1 MMRFLFLILLLLS
14 GAFACEN
21 RSFSLSL
28 LDENVK
34 LRDILYEFSKECSF
48 SVIYDES
55 AVNERL
61 NTNLSMI
68 NFSKKNLDYVFDLL
82 FTSANLHY
90 SYKNNVLKL
99 SIEETKTFKINYLS
113 TTRRGS
119 SSTSVAINQQDEASF
134 DDKKKIQGVSKSGVD
149 ITSIDEFNFWE
160 TIHLEISSLLK
171 LPKENEA
178 VIINKGAGLITI
190 RGDKKSLKAVESYI
204 KELHNRLQK
213 QVLIDVHIL
222 SIKHSDSK
230 TIGINWNALY
240 NLQNVTLPAQN
251 LENVGENALNALSF
265 TRNNGKR
272 DFSYGVNIFSQGV
285 SLTRIVEFLK
295 NYGEVSSVSNP
306 KVLTLNNQPALISVG
321 DILRYKKSSV
331 YQNTNSQTTLT
342 NTDDEYPSV
351 FAGVLLDITPLV
363 FEDEIML
370 KINPSITKTRE
381 NMMNLPSNAFETPP
395 NLTTNQ
401 LSSIVKV
408 RDKEKVILG
417 GLISKNTTHEKNKI
431 PLLGDIPLLKYAFS
445 YSQDLQSVEEIVF
458 IIEPKIIKEEE
469 ISLEGLGYRLIGS
482 EK

>member
-1 MMRFLFLILLLLS
+1 MRLFLILFFS
-14 GAFACEN
+14 FSQIFACEN
-21 RSFSLSL
+21 RNFSLSL
-28 LDENVK
+28 MGENITLNEV
-34 LRDILYEFSKECSF
+34 LAEFSKECSF
-48 SVIYDES
+48 SVIYDDKAIKKKLQE
-55 AVNERL
+55 
-61 NTNLSMI
+61 NLSMI
-68 NFSKKNLDYVFDLL
+68 NFKDKSLDYVFELL
-82 FTSANLHY
+82 FSGANLHY
-90 SYKNNVLKL
+90 TYKDNVLKL
-99 SIEETKTFKINYLS
+99 AMQKTKTFKINYLS
-113 TTRRGS
+113 TARKGS
-119 SSTSVAINQQDEASF
+119 SSTSVAINQQDSSSF
-134 DDKKKIQGVSKSGVD
+134 GEEKAQGTSKSGVD
-149 ITSIDEFNFWE
+149 ITSYDDFNFWE

-171 LPKENEA
+171 LPKENSNS
-178 VIINKGAGLITI
+178 VIINKGAGLITV

-240 NLQNVTLPAQN
+240 DLQNVTLPAQN

-469 ISLEGLGYRLIGS
+469 ISLEGLGYTLIGA